1 MTTTPRLPLYR
12 SLRLKLVLVS
22 VVVEVIM
29 LGLLLANSLRLMNQA
44 VESQMRTVVY
54 EITPLVDAAIAGR
67 LFERDHAAIVEI
79 LNKVIRDREGGI
91 RYVAVYDDTG
101 ELYAAVGTYDQLNPP
116 QLDQGVDDAIQDAV
130 FDTRSPLTLSNEVIG
145 QLRLGFSLHSFL
157 DTKSALF
164 RQGLL
169 IAGTEVLL
177 TLVLLSLA
185 GYLLTRHIG
194 SLLMATR
201 GVREGNYDTQIQ
213 IRTHDEVGLLAEHF
227 NLMTAAI
234 RDRIERLRQSE
245 RELFEAKE
253 RALVTL
259 HSIGDGVITTDVH
272 SRIEYLNPV
281 AEELTGWANGEARGR
296 DLSEVFQV
304 RNEATRA
311 PMESPVEKCLRENDV
326 VSLSN
331 HTLLIRRDGGEIP
344 IEDSAAPIRDRGGA
358 IIGAVLVFHDVSS
371 ARQMARQMA
380 YQARHDSLTGLV
392 NRREFERRLERAIHS
407 AGAENRIHGLCYLDL
422 DQFKIVNDTCGH
434 FAGDE
439 LLRQL
444 AALLRTR
451 VRDTDTLAR
460 LGGDEFGVLLENCPF
475 ERTVHLATELRD
487 LVRSYRFTW
496 EDRSFEVGVSIGV
509 VSVDAECTSIG
520 TVLSAADVACYIAKD
535 AGRNRIHVHEAGD
548 QEHARR
554 HGEMQW
560 AARIGD
566 AIANESFQ
574 LYVQRIQ
581 SLSSTATLRHVE
593 LLLRMVDSDG
603 QIISPS
609 MFIPAAERFQLMQQ
623 LDRWVV
629 RSSLRQIAELDQAV
643 RETTL
648 FGINISGQ
656 SIADPGFR
664 DYVLDQVRAGP
675 VAPESLC
682 FEITE
687 TTAIANLRDA
697 ASFIAEIKTLGCRF
711 ALDDFG
717 SGLSSFAYLKNLSV
731 DYLKIDGAFV
741 KDMTRSETDQAMVD
755 AINHIGHV
763 MGIQTVA
770 EYVETPEI
778 LEAVR
783 VAGVDYAQ
791 GYALHRP
798 EPFTAAALSR

>member
-1 MTTTPRLPLYR
+1 MTSARLPFYR

-29 LGLLLANSLRLMNQA
+29 LGLLLANSLRLMNTA

-54 EITPLVDAAIAGR
+54 EITPLVDAAIAAR
-67 LFERDHAAIVEI
+67 LFERDHAAIIEI
-79 LNKVIRDREGGI
+79 LNKVIRDQEGGM

-101 ELYAAVGTYDQLNPP
+101 TPYAKVGVFDPAQPPSLDMNVEDAV
-116 QLDQGVDDAIQDAV
+116 QDGV
-130 FDTRSPLTLSNEVIG
+130 FDTESPLTLSNEVIG
-145 QLRLGFSLHSFL
+145 RIRLGFSLRSFL

-169 IAGTEVLL
+169 IAATEVML
-177 TLVLLSLA
+177 TLLLLSLA

-194 SLLMATR
+194 RLVEATR
-201 GVREGNYDTQIQ
+201 GIRKGNYDTQILT
-213 IRTHDEVGLLAEHF
+213 RTNDEIGLLAENF

-234 RDRIERLRQSE
+234 RDRIEQLRRSE
-245 RELFEAKE
+245 HDLFEAKE

-259 HSIGDGVITTDVH
+259 HSIGDGVITTDV
-272 SRIEYLNPV
+272 SGRIEYLNPV
-281 AEELTGWANGEARGR
+281 AEELTGWTNFEATGR
-296 DLSEVFQV
+296 DLSQVFQV
-304 RNEATRA
+304 RNEATHA
-311 PMESPVEKCLRENDV
+311 PIASPIEKCLRENAV
-326 VSLSN
+326 VTLSN
-331 HTLLIRRDGGEIP
+331 HTLLVRRDGTEFP

-392 NRREFERRLERAIHS
+392 NRREFERRLERAINS
-407 AGAENRIHGLCYLDL
+407 AASENRVHGLCYLDL

-444 AALLRTR
+444 AVLLKTK
-451 VRDTDTLAR
+451 VRDADTLAR

-475 ERTVHLATELRD
+475 QRAVDVASELRD
-487 LVRSYRFTW
+487 LVRGFQFTW
-496 EDRSFEVGVSIGV
+496 ESRTFEIGVSIGV
-509 VSVDAECTSIG
+509 VAIDADSSNIG

-535 AGRNRIHVHEAGD
+535 AGRNRIHAHEVGD

-560 AARIGD
+560 ATRIAT
-566 AIANESFQ
+566 AIADESLQ
-574 LYVQRIQ
+574 LYVQRIEA
-581 SLSSTATLRHVE
+581 LSQDARIGHVE
-593 LLLRMVDSDG
+593 LLLRMVESDG
-603 QIISPS
+603 QIVPPAV
-609 MFIPAAERFQLMQQ
+609 FIPAAERFYLMQQ

-629 RSSLRQIAELDQAV
+629 RTALKRIAELGEGVWQN
-643 RETTL
+643 TL

-656 SIADPGFR
+656 SIADAVFR
-664 DYVLDQVRAGP
+664 DYVLEQVRDSR
-675 VAPESLC
+675 VAPKSLC

-687 TTAIANLRDA
+687 TTAIANLTDA
-697 ASFIAEIKTLGCRF
+697 VQFISDVRRLGCRF

-717 SGLSSFAYLKNLSV
+717 SGLSSFAYLKNLAV

-741 KDMTRSETDQAMVD
+741 KDMTRSETDQAMVE

-783 VAGVDYAQ
+783 AAGVDYAQ
-791 GYALHRP
+791 GYAIHRP
-798 EPFTAAALSR
+798 ELFTAQAISR